1 MLPPP
6 SHFGFWS
13 WPQGKKVYY
22 HKIIIQSTNGKEIV
36 SVKCITSGPVFN
48 LMMNET
54 AQEQP
59 RFVFQQP
66 EQFHQQQQQ
75 PLQHHGVVRRDVLPA
90 GFQEPE

>member
-1 MLPPP
+1 MILILG
-6 SHFGFWS
+6 FGFHTLS
-13 WPQGKKVYY
+13 FHTFFLFSFLQGKKVYY
-22 HKIIIQSTNGKEIV
+22 HKIIIQSSNGKEIV

-59 RFVFQQP
+59 RFVLQ
-66 EQFHQQQQQ
+66 EQ
-75 PLQHHGVVRRDVLPA
+75 QHHGIVRRDVLPA

>member
-1 MLPPP
+1 
-6 SHFGFWS
+6 
-13 WPQGKKVYY
+13 
-22 HKIIIQSTNGKEIV
+22 
-36 SVKCITSGPVFN
+36 
-48 LMMNET
+48 MMNET

-59 RFVFQQP
+59 RFVFQQQQQQP